1 MALNVPLREIAQRN
15 KLYYLYIEQAKELKI
30 IFRDLVY
37 MIFCKG
43 IFSIKY
49 FNAINHQHSTLS
61 NDKKEIH
68 TSWNMMEISTQ
79 IHCDTCWHNCSKSLF
94 LLTGFDLSPTV
105 WRRHHL
111 TVSWMP
117 IELRLIFQS
126 LIVQSDKWHLNL
138 RMMYDFSNKY
148 GTKLLLTLF
157 HMLIIQE
164 KHSTSIF
171 KDISPTTTTSWQL

>member
-1 MALNVPLREIAQRN
+1 MFRSERLHREISYTTCTSNRQKN
-15 KLYYLYIEQAKELKI
+15 WKYFSVI
-30 IFRDLVY
+30 LVY

-126 LIVQSDKWHLNL
+126 LIVQSDKWHITLQ
-138 RMMYDFSNKY
+138 MMYDFS
-148 GTKLLLTLF
+148 
-157 HMLIIQE
+157 H
-164 KHSTSIF
+164 
-171 KDISPTTTTSWQL
+171 

>member
-1 MALNVPLREIAQRN
+1 MATKKIGKLSRKHFSSSYIHWSQLEFMALNVLLREIAKRN

-30 IFRDLVY
+30 FFSDFGIHDILQRNIFY
-37 MIFCKG
+37 KIFQCH
-43 IFSIKY
+43 Y
-49 FNAINHQHSTLS
+49 HQHSTLP

-148 GTKLLLTLF
+148 GTKYSF
-157 HMLIIQE
+157 
-164 KHSTSIF
+164 
-171 KDISPTTTTSWQL
+171 